1 MSFVELADLPDF
13 GPGDYALIEDGEA
26 DPYGTDSLGIAWREK
41 SGHVGMMEAGRLIA
55 HAGWVPVRVG
65 AAGAAV
71 EAVGLGGVL
80 VHRDHR
86 GRGVGGQ
93 LVTGAMVRMGALG
106 RPMGL
111 LFCRTQRVPFYQGL
125 GWKVLQHGV
134 TADQPS
140 GRMTMPLVTCWTP
153 FVDGASPPALE
164 LEIEG
169 LPF

>member
-1 MSFVELADLPDF
+1 MELADLPDF
-13 GPGDYALIEDGEA
+13 GPGDNALIEDGEV

-55 HAGWVPVRVG
+55 HAGWVAVRVR
-65 AAGAAV
+65 AAGGAV

-86 GRGVGGQ
+86 GRGVGGE
-93 LVTGAMVRMGALG
+93 LVTGAMNRMGSLG
-106 RPMGL
+106 SPIGL
-111 LFCRTQRVPFYQGL
+111 LFCRTQRVPFYRRL
-125 GWKVLQHGV
+125 GWEVFGHGV

-140 GRMTMPLVTCWTP
+140 GRVTMPLVTCWTG
-153 FVDGASPPALE
+153 FVDGASPPASE
-164 LEIEG
+164 LQIEG